1 MITRRRSYT
10 ITLLLSCAT
19 ILSLLFSACTP
30 AGTPTKTTGSSNGAI
45 ARGGTWID
53 DFVNEPD
60 SLIPNATV
68 QTFAWMVMQA
78 LYTPLFYGDAQ
89 GQIHAGLATRVPSI
103 ENGDVS
109 KDSKTW
115 TFHLRPGLV
124 WSDGQPLNADDV
136 YFAYKLW
143 TNPKFAASNTSALKH
158 IASAD
163 VSADKLAITF
173 HLKDSFAPFLT
184 TWTDGAFAPLPQHH
198 FGSIAPE
205 HIKKSSDSLNPQ
217 VVSGPFMMAESKP
230 GDHYTVV
237 RNPKY
242 YRASEGLPH
251 LDKVIFRYVGSQET
265 VLEDLKSNAID
276 SAWFLDASKIPTYKN
291 LSNYTLIQSTS
302 AGYEAL
308 HFNQNNPIL
317 KDPTVRQAMA
327 LAINRSQ
334 LIQIARQGA
343 GQPICTDHTAAYKPG
358 YQADIKCPEFNIDQ
372 ANKLLDNAGWTMGSD
387 GVRQK
392 NGQRL
397 EFKYSTTSN
406 NAWRQSSEQINQANF
421 KKIGVKVDIQNYPAS
436 TFFGSFLPGGK
447 AGTYD
452 LAEWS
457 SSYVYDA
464 NDAPNLS
471 CAAVGSSNFNFFCDP
486 QMDTLFSQE
495 QATTDFNTR
504 QQVFNQIHTLI
515 LQDNPFVTLFS
526 PSDLSMVI
534 KGANNYHPGP
544 FGASETVNIWDWWC
558 NNGTCPA
565 NG

>member
-1 MITRRRSYT
+1 
-10 ITLLLSCAT
+10 
-19 ILSLLFSACTP
+19 
-30 AGTPTKTTGSSNGAI
+30 
-45 ARGGTWID
+45 
-53 DFVNEPD
+53 
-60 SLIPNATV
+60 
-68 QTFAWMVMQA
+68 
-78 LYTPLFYGDAQ
+78 
-89 GQIHAGLATRVPSI
+89 
-103 ENGDVS
+103 
-109 KDSKTW
+109 
-115 TFHLRPGLV
+115 
-124 WSDGQPLNADDV
+124 
-136 YFAYKLW
+136 
-143 TNPKFAASNTSALKH
+143 
-158 IASAD
+158 
-163 VSADKLAITF
+163 
-173 HLKDSFAPFLT
+173 
-184 TWTDGAFAPLPQHH
+184 
-198 FGSIAPE
+198 
-205 HIKKSSDSLNPQ
+205 
-217 VVSGPFMMAESKP
+217 
-230 GDHYTVV
+230 
-237 RNPKY
+237 
-242 YRASEGLPH
+242 
-251 LDKVIFRYVGSQET
+251 
-265 VLEDLKSNAID
+265 
-276 SAWFLDASKIPTYKN
+276 
-291 LSNYTLIQSTS
+291 
-302 AGYEAL
+302 
-308 HFNQNNPIL
+308 
-317 KDPTVRQAMA
+317 MA
-327 LAINRSQ
+327 LAVNRSQ

-471 CAAVGSSNFNFFCDP
+471 CAAIGSSNFNFFCDP
-486 QMDTLFSQE
+486 QMDALFSQE

-504 QQVFNQIHTLI
+504 QQVFNQIHALL
-515 LQDNPFVTLFS
+515 LQDYPFVTLFS